1 MTTTLRKRL
10 ETAPSSPLSLKG
22 LVPLVANQDP
32 NVPAINDSYLKGT
45 YDESLRPADAQAA
58 SRITPLPKRP

>member
-10 ETAPSSPLSLKG
+10 ETASNPTLSLKG

-45 YDESLRPADAQAA
+45 YDESLRPVDAKAA